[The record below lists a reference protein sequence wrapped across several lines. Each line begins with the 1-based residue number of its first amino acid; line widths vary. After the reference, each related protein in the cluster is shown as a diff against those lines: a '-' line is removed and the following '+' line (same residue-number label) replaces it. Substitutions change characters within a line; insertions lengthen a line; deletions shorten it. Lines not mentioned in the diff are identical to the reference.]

1 MTDGRADDLREG
13 VCEPD
18 CGNQGG
24 SPGEGDFCVE
34 SQLMIWILLHIT
46 LVGIYPRHLRHI
58 GNIITEY
65 IMERS

>member
-1 MTDGRADDLREG
+1 MTDGQTNDLREG

-18 CGNQGG
+18 CGNKGG
-24 SPGEGDFCVE
+24 PPGEGDFCVA

-46 LVGIYPRHLRHI
+46 LVGIYTRHLRHM
-58 GNIITEY
+58 GNSITEN